1 MTLLL
6 TSKKNILMKS
16 GILFL
21 LFGLT
26 IFVIYLYF
34 FVGMAELVAAA
45 GKTDPVYYSLAVS
58 ALLLGTAFYS
68 LAWQHILGL
77 LHIKSAFRKT
87 FAFIWVGSFVDLVIP
102 AESFSGELSKIY
114 LMSKNSGEDMGKVAA
129 SVVSHRILAMTTML
143 FGIITGSTFLF
154 FGYET
159 SQLVFNLM
167 LFVAVSTI
175 VALFLMYYL
184 SLKPRVTMKIAALIV
199 RFLSFVSR
207 GRWELTR
214 FKLELEEALTTFHQG
229 MRILTKRPKNLVAP
243 LLFSAVAFL
252 FDLSIFFLVL
262 FSLGFAVS
270 LSVVLI
276 VYTIVGAIQAIPLGI
291 PGEVG
296 MTDVAMV
303 SLYSLLGIPVGISG
317 AATVLTRV
325 LTVWLRI
332 FVGYVVVQWMGIA
345 ILRGHDA
352 REKTN

>member
-1 MTLLL
+1 
-6 TSKKNILMKS
+6 MKS

-34 FVGMAELVAAA
+34 FVGMAELVEAA
-45 GKTDPVYYSLAVS
+45 GKMDPAYYLLAVL
-58 ALLLGTAFYS
+58 ALLLSGTFYS

-77 LHIKSAFRKT
+77 LQIKSAFRKT
-87 FAFIWVGSFVDLVIP
+87 FSFIWVGSFVDLVIP

-129 SVVSHRILAMTTML
+129 SVVSHRILSMVIML
-143 FGIITGSTFLF
+143 FGIIVGSTFLF
-154 FGYET
+154 SGYET
-159 SQLVFNLM
+159 SQFVVNLM
-167 LFVAVSTI
+167 LFVAASTV
-175 VALFLMYYL
+175 VALFLMCYL

-207 GRWELTR
+207 GRWELTS
-214 FKLELEEALTTFHQG
+214 FKRELEEALTTFHRG
-229 MRILTKRPKNLVAP
+229 MRILTEKPKNLLAP

-252 FDLSIFFLVL
+252 FDLSISFFVL
-262 FSLGFAVS
+262 FSLGFSVS

-296 MTDVAMV
+296 ITDVAMT
-303 SLYSLLGIPVGISG
+303 SLYSLLGIPTGISG
-317 AATVLTRV
+317 AATVLTRI
-325 LTVWLRI
+325 LTVWLKI
-332 FVGYVVVQWMGIA
+332 FVGYVIVQWMGIT
-345 ILRGHDA
+345 ILPGHDTRA
-352 REKTN
+352 KTN

>member
-1 MTLLL
+1 MRR
-6 TSKKNILMKS
+6 

-21 LFGLT
+21 LLGLT

-34 FVGMAELVAAA
+34 FVGMAELVEAV
-45 GKTDPVYYSLAVS
+45 GKMNPVYYSLAVL
-58 ALLLGTAFYS
+58 ALLLGMVFYS

-77 LHIKSAFRKT
+77 LQIKSAFRKT
-87 FAFIWVGSFVDLVIP
+87 FSFIWVASFVDLMIP

-129 SVVSHRILAMTTML
+129 SVVSHRILTMATML
-143 FGIITGSTFLF
+143 FGIIVGSTFLF

-159 SQLVFNLM
+159 SQLVVNLM
-167 LFVAVSTI
+167 LFVAASTV
-175 VALFLMYYL
+175 VALFLMCYL
-184 SLKPRVTMKIAALIV
+184 SLKPQVTMKIAALIV

-207 GRWELTR
+207 GRWELAR
-214 FKLELEEALTTFHQG
+214 FKLELEEALTTFHRG
-229 MRILTKRPKNLVAP
+229 MRFLTKKPKNLLTP
-243 LLFSAVAFL
+243 LFFSAVAFL
-252 FDLSIFFLVL
+252 LDLSISFIVL
-262 FSLGFAVS
+262 FSLGFPVS

-276 VYTIVGAIQAIPLGI
+276 VYTIVNAIQTIPLGI

-296 MTDVAMV
+296 ITDVAMA
-303 SLYSLLGIPVGISG
+303 SFYSLLGIPAGISG

-345 ILRGHDA
+345 ILQRHDA
-352 REKTN
+352 HTKTN

>member
-1 MTLLL
+1 MSLLL
-6 TSKKNILMKS
+6 TSKKNILMRR

-34 FVGMAELVAAA
+34 FVGIAELVEAA
-45 GKTDPVYYSLAVS
+45 GKMNPVYYLLAVL
-58 ALLLGTAFYS
+58 ALLLGAVFYS

-77 LHIKSAFRKT
+77 LQIKSAFRKT
-87 FAFIWVGSFVDLVIP
+87 FSFTWVASFVDLVIP

-129 SVVSHRILAMTTML
+129 SVVSHRILTMATTL
-143 FGIITGSTFLF
+143 FGIIVGSTFLF
-154 FGYET
+154 FGYGT
-159 SQLVFNLM
+159 SPLVVNLM
-167 LFVAVSTI
+167 LFVAASTV
-175 VALFLMYYL
+175 VALFLMCYL
-184 SLKPRVTMKIAALIV
+184 SLKPRVTMKIAALIM

-207 GRWELTR
+207 GRWELAR
-214 FKLELEEALTTFHQG
+214 FKLELEEALTTFHRG
-229 MRILTKRPKNLVAP
+229 MRILTKRPKTLLAP
-243 LLFSAVAFL
+243 FFFSAAAFL
-252 FDLSIFFLVL
+252 LDLSISFLVL
-262 FSLGFAVS
+262 FSLGFPVS

-276 VYTIVGAIQAIPLGI
+276 VYTIVGAIQTIPLGI

-296 MTDVAMV
+296 MTDVAMT

-325 LTVWLRI
+325 LTVWFRI
-332 FVGYVVVQWMGIA
+332 FVGYVVVQWMGIV

-352 REKTN
+352 RAKTN